1 VSALRA
7 RGGNQWDWCPN
18 SGLCVSALRA
28 SGGCYLGFEMSF
40 VCYML
45 FCFIFCFLFFVLFI
59 IYIYIYIYLYIYIY
73 IYIYI

>member
-1 VSALRA
+1 M

-18 SGLCVSALRA
+18 SGLCVSSLRA

-45 FCFIFCFLFFVLFI
+45 FCFIFHFYFSFFI
-59 IYIYIYIYLYIYIY
+59 IFIYILYILYNNMQYI
-73 IYIYI
+73 